1 LRKKRG
7 RREGNDTRKKL
18 ICRRKEEYRQKE
30 RERERGRERE
40 RERDRKGTMKA
51 RIKSEMGILAQ

>member
-18 ICRRKEEYRQKE
+18 ICRRKEEYRQKK
-30 RERERGRERE
+30 RERERE